1 MGDTARKGRRTDAIR
16 VTRKV
21 CMSARM
27 AQEVSTLLVA
37 VRRDHRG
44 GRPAGHRSR
53 PPASCQPA
61 APAAGRHG
69 GPRSAPTPP
78 AAAFT
83 AAVTLRAVFP
93 PPAAISSCVRQ
104 TVGTDATRPSN
115 SRWSPVIRK
124 SLITCAPLAT
134 AQARSDS
141 TRPAHAPASACWPA
155 LPTARQSAPSHPTVA
170 AAAPAP
176 RGTPLPP
183 RRPGT
188 VDDCRQPF
196 VPDQVAP
203 AR

>member
-1 MGDTARKGRRTDAIR
+1 MCVGTGGARSQHPACRCAPRSPWRASSRTQ
-16 VTRKV
+16 VTPSSFL
-21 CMSARM
+21 SASR
-27 AQEVSTLLVA
+27 T
-37 VRRDHRG
+37 G
-44 GRPAGHRSR
+44 GRPPWRPSICAHATRRGVHRR
-53 PPASCQPA
+53 GDL
-61 APAAGRHG
+61 AGR
-69 GPRSAPTPP
+69 
-78 AAAFT
+78 
-83 AAVTLRAVFP
+83 LP

-124 SLITCAPLAT
+124 SLISCAPLAT

-188 VDDCRQPF
+188 VDDCGQPF